1 MLSLSAL
8 PRFRLCVP
16 FDLSAGL
23 LCDLDKDQTHYLEN
37 VMRAKPGEEL
47 AVFNG
52 RDGEW
57 LARIDSVGKRS
68 CRIALLSQRRPQTPE
83 PDIWLLF
90 APIKRARLDFIA
102 EKATE
107 LGVSGL
113 WPVFTRRT
121 IVTRIKGERMH
132 ANAVEAAEQTERLT
146 LPRIFD
152 PMPLDKV
159 LGTWPAERRLL
170 YMDETGGGGSI
181 ARILPTLPP
190 GPMAILVGPEGGFD
204 KSELDA
210 LRNLPFSV
218 AVGLGP
224 RVLRADTAALA
235 ALACWQ
241 ALCGDWEGRPAFRS
255 DATHL

>member
-1 MLSLSAL
+1 MSVM
-8 PRFRLCVP
+8 PRFRLYVP
-16 FDLSAGL
+16 FALAAGVTQL
-23 LCDLDKDQTHYLEN
+23 LDRDQTHYLET
-37 VMRAKPGEEL
+37 VMRARQGEHVAL
-47 AVFNG
+47 FNG

-57 LARIDSVGKRS
+57 LAEIVTTGKRTCQIS
-68 CRIALLSQRRPQTPE
+68 VLSLLRPQALE

-113 WPVFTRRT
+113 WPVFTHRT
-121 IVTRIKGERMH
+121 IVTRIKGERMA
-132 ANAVEAAEQTERLT
+132 ANALEAAEQTERLT
-146 LPRIFD
+146 LPQIFEAA
-152 PMPLDKV
+152 PLEKV
-159 LGTWPAERRLL
+159 LSAWPAERQLL
-170 YMDETGGGGSI
+170 YMDETGAGEAI
-181 ARILPTLPP
+181 AHVLPRLPR

-210 LRNLPFSV
+210 LRNLAFSV

-255 DATHL
+255 DTSSTV